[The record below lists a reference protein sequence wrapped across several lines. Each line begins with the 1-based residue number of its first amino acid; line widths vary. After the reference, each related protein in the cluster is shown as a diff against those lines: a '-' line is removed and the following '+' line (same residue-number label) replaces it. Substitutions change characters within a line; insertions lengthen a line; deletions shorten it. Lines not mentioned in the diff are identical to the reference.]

1 MESAKQCRDYADECV
16 IWAKEAKTD
25 HDRDVFLKMARGWR
39 RAANVMDG
47 SEVPTAK
54 LKSGR
59 HSWPHR
65 TVR

>member
-25 HDRDVFLKMARGWR
+25 HDRDAFLKMARGWR
-39 RAANVMDG
+39 RAANIMDG

-54 LKSGR
+54 MK
-59 HSWPHR
+59 
-65 TVR
+65 